1 MPGPAP
7 KKASQR
13 RRANKPKSYGAADAV
28 VVGRAVSAPDLGI
41 DDCHQMVV
49 DLYASLVGSVEGKFF
64 SAADWQRARLECL
77 FINSTITDGRRPGA
91 QAWAS
96 VQAGLGALLVSPADK
111 RRIGIELNKATTDP
125 DEDAAVASLDEYRR
139 QLGG

>member
-13 RRANKPKSYGAADAV
+13 RRANKPKSYGASDPVIAGQAV
-28 VVGRAVSAPDLGI
+28 PAPDLGI
-41 DDCHQMVV
+41 TDCHPMVA
-49 DLYASLVGSVEGKFF
+49 DLYESLVGSVEGKFF

-77 FINSTITDGRRPGA
+77 YIHKTLQRENPGA
-91 QAWAS
+91 QAWAAI
-96 VQAGLGALLVSPADK
+96 QTGLGALLVSPAEK
-111 RRIGIELNKATTDP
+111 RRVGIELNKSTVDP

>member
-28 VVGRAVSAPDLGI
+28 VAGQAVAPPPLGI

-49 DLYASLVGSVEGKFF
+49 DLYEALSTSVEGKFF
-64 SAADWQRARLECL
+64 SAADWQRARLEC
-77 FINSTITDGRRPGA
+77 FYINSTIARGRPGA
-91 QAWAS
+91 QAWAA
-96 VQAGLGALLVSPADK
+96 VQSGLGALLVSPADK